1 MTHQRIAFVV
11 LLVVS
16 SLGIQAAFASECI
29 ISGARYE
36 LSSDTV
42 DWSMKIGS
50 GQSCIRGLRFNNI
63 VIDTVK
69 VISSPRSGQVTL
81 LGPAFSYGAKSD
93 FQGEDSFNVVV
104 SGTIHGSRGSSTIRI
119 VVTVESDQRRKT
131 SATHASG
138 STAGIISGDFRDDG
152 FANAPICSPQF
163 TSLLDE
169 YHADGETNG
178 RSPSNG
184 YQPPWHVAGVDYCV
198 GYPVGTRLKDPETIA
213 TDSSAPYYRDEANH
227 FIIINADN
235 AVLDGW
241 NFALEGGWSVRALNA
256 NNPTIKNSYFQVGA
270 NGNVPIFLMGWA
282 NGYTGNG
289 ATIINNVVDGSS
301 INIGGLG
308 NVMVS
313 RGGNIVIQYNLIEN
327 AGADLIN
334 AGADTVASGIA
345 TNYDIKYNVLYNAG
359 QADGQGG
366 SSLHPDWFQTYASGN
381 YSSVNIDYNTI
392 VQTQFPYAGGG
403 SQGFTLDGNT
413 NAPLATF
420 GGGTASNNT
429 IIVTSTPAGAQG
441 FVFRVDRD
449 ILNGTFAFNNNFV
462 DPRGLSAP
470 TGSYVIRSSA
480 GGGPYNGTIRSSGNA
495 NMVTGTQPS
504 SWNISQ

>member
-1 MTHQRIAFVV
+1 
-11 LLVVS
+11 L
-16 SLGIQAAFASECI
+16 
-29 ISGARYE
+29 
-36 LSSDTV
+36 
-42 DWSMKIGS
+42 
-50 GQSCIRGLRFNNI
+50 
-63 VIDTVK
+63 IDTVK
-69 VISSPRSGQVTL
+69 VISTPRSGQITL
-81 LGPAFSYGAKSD
+81 LGPAFSYRAKSD
-93 FQGEDSFNVVV
+93 FEGEDSFSLAV

-119 VVTVESDQRRKT
+119 VATVESNQWRRT
-131 SATHASG
+131 SPTDASG
-138 STAGIISGDFRDDG
+138 SISDTISDDG
-152 FANAPICSPQF
+152 FANAPNCSPQF
-163 TSLLDE
+163 TALLDG
-169 YHADGETNG
+169 YHADGQTNG
-178 RSPSNG
+178 RNPSNG

-198 GYPVGTRLKDPETIA
+198 GYPAGIILKDPETIT
-213 TDSSAPYYRDEANH
+213 TDHSAPYYRDEANH

-235 AVLDGW
+235 VVLDGW

-270 NGNVPIFLMGWA
+270 NGNVPIFLMGRA

-289 ATIINNVVDGSS
+289 ATITNNVVDGNS

-308 NVMVS
+308 NLMVS

-327 AGADLIN
+327 AGADLID
-334 AGADTVASGIA
+334 AGADTVSSGVI

-366 SSLHPDWFQTYASGN
+366 SSLHPDWFQTFASGN
-381 YSSVNIDYNTI
+381 YSRITVDHNTV
-392 VQTQFPYAGGG
+392 VQTQFPYGGG

-429 IIVTSTPAGAQG
+429 IIVTTPIGAQG

-449 ILNGTFAFNNNFV
+449 ILDGTFVFNNNFV

-470 TGSYVIRSSA
+470 TGSYVIRSSV
-480 GGGPYNGTIRSSGNA
+480 GGGRYNGTIKSIGNTD
-495 NMVTGTQPS
+495 MVAGTKPP
-504 SWNISQ
+504 SWNLSQK